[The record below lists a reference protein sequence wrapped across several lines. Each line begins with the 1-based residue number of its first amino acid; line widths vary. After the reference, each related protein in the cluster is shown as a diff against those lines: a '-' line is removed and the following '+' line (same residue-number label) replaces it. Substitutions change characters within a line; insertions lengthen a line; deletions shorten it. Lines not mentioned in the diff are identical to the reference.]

1 MRVLYLDLSAGVS
14 GDMLLGALVDVGVPP
29 EILAEAVAALR
40 SPVSVSFGEDS
51 RGGLRGIKAHVEAP
65 DDRGHRHLRDFL
77 AVLDRS
83 ALGGEVR
90 ERAALLLRRIFEAEG
105 QIHGMTAES
114 VHLHELGSL
123 DTLVDIVGAVAGV
136 AHLAP
141 DRVVASAVNLGSGSV
156 EAEHGTLEI
165 PAPATGLLLRGVP
178 TFSDGS
184 GFERTT
190 PTGAVLTGLADSFGG
205 WPAMTPERIGYGLGS
220 ANPREGRPNALRAVL
235 GTAPDRL
242 GKLVSVI
249 EATLDDLQP
258 EIAPHLLE
266 RLLAAGARDAFFT
279 PVQMKKGRP
288 GLVLTALVDPP
299 RREAVVSVLFSE
311 STTLG
316 VRITEAE
323 RETLER
329 RVVSVE
335 TPWGPVGLKLGTR
348 DGTVV
353 NRAPEFE
360 DCRRVAEESG
370 VPLKEVYRQ
379 ALVAPLPESAG
390 SDSR

>member
-1 MRVLYLDLSAGVS
+1 MRVLYLDLTSGVS

-29 EILAEAVAALR
+29 EVLSGTVAALR
-40 SPVSVSFGEDS
+40 SPVSLSFEESS

-65 DDRGHRHLRDFL
+65 DDRGHRYLRDFL

-83 ALGGEVR
+83 GLPDAVR
-90 ERAALLLRRIFEAEG
+90 ERAAGLLLRIFEAEAEV
-105 QIHGMTAES
+105 HGKTAES

-141 DRVVASAVNLGSGSV
+141 DLVVGSPVNLGSGSV

-165 PAPATGLLLRGVP
+165 PAPATGLLLRGAP

-205 WPAMTPERIGYGLGS
+205 WPAMTPERIGYGLGT
-220 ANPREGRPNALRAVL
+220 ADPQQGRPNALRAVL
-235 GTAPDRL
+235 GSTPDRL
-242 GKLVSVI
+242 GKTVTVI

-288 GLVLTALVDPP
+288 GLAVTALVDPAG
-299 RREAVVSVLFSE
+299 REAVVATLFSE

-316 VRITEAE
+316 VRITQAE

-329 RVVSVE
+329 RIVAVE
-335 TPWGPVGLKLGTR
+335 TSWGTVGLKLGIR
-348 DGTVV
+348 HGAVV
-353 NRAPEFE
+353 NRSPEFE
-360 DCRRVAEESG
+360 DCRRLAEAAG
-370 VPLKEVYRQ
+370 VPLKEVFRE
-379 ALVAPLPESAG
+379 ALAAPLPASSGGDPE
-390 SDSR
+390 

>member
-1 MRVLYLDLSAGVS
+1 
-14 GDMLLGALVDVGVPP
+14 MLLGALTDVGVPRQVLG
-29 EILAEAVAALR
+29 ETVAALR
-40 SPVSVSFGEDS
+40 SPVSVSFEESS

-65 DDRGHRHLRDFL
+65 NDRGHRHLRDFL

-83 ALGGEVR
+83 GLPAGVR
-90 ERAALLLRRIFEAEG
+90 TRAAELLRRIFEAEG
-105 QIHGMTAES
+105 QIHGMSAES

-136 AHLAP
+136 AHLGA
-141 DRVVASAVNLGSGSV
+141 DRVAASAVNLGSGSV

-165 PAPATGLLLRGVP
+165 PAPATALLLRGVP

-205 WPAMTPERIGYGLGS
+205 WPAMTPERVGYGLGS
-220 ANPREGRPNALRAVL
+220 ADPPDGRPNALRAVL
-235 GTAPDRL
+235 GSAPDRA
-242 GKLVSVI
+242 GRTVVVV
-249 EATLDDLQP
+249 ETTLDDLQP
-258 EIAPHLLE
+258 EIAPYLLE

-279 PVQMKKGRP
+279 PAQMKKGRP
-288 GLVLTALVDPP
+288 GLALTALADPAD
-299 RREAVVSVLFSE
+299 REAVVGTLFAE

-323 RETLER
+323 RETLTR
-329 RVVSVE
+329 QLVSVE
-335 TPWGPVGLKLGTR
+335 TPWGAVRVKVGIRG
-348 DGTVV
+348 GVVV

-360 DCRRVAEESG
+360 DCRRAAEASG
-370 VPLKEVYRQ
+370 APLKEVYRR
-379 ALVAPLPESAG
+379 ALAAPLPGPQAG
-390 SDSR
+390 PAAQDAEPEG